1 MIVIAGFFLT
11 CYPCTICNIRMKRS
25 RFHQLD
31 ESHRRTN
38 EIEDAIVHAQSDV
51 VCEKNLKS
59 REDVAAFVKQ
69 NTNYHMFV
77 SPCLLP
83 NERAIIFG
91 CINTSVSIGL
101 SIFQHFG
108 PMELCVM
115 TRVSKQTKELVTIV
129 FLNLAPYYLDRYK
142 EEVTSQQQLGR
153 FNDDRVKLNR
163 LIQLYIKELFHRN
176 TSSRDVFHMEST
188 NIPSIE
194 HLLALWYRL
203 YRFYRE
209 HGKRT
214 RPMNEHY
221 RLCYLFVVDLRSG
234 RFIPMSHINVYHSD
248 RVTIFKH
255 EIITEWFERYG
266 FKFPVNKVPFDLV
279 RTRHIEKM
287 KLAPVGDQF
296 TRIDHLFVVEDDR
309 IIPFDSSLYIVH
321 YCVPPP
327 ESFFSVRRP
336 PPFIDHYEQL
346 MNLRRGGPSV
356 FTFNEIISRHIDRFI
371 QMCQ

>member
-1 MIVIAGFFLT
+1 
-11 CYPCTICNIRMKRS
+11 
-25 RFHQLD
+25 
-31 ESHRRTN
+31 
-38 EIEDAIVHAQSDV
+38 
-51 VCEKNLKS
+51 
-59 REDVAAFVKQ
+59 
-69 NTNYHMFV
+69 MFV

-83 NERAIIFG
+83 NEQAIILD
-91 CINTSVSIGL
+91 CLNTSVSIGL

-115 TRVSKQTKELVTIV
+115 TRVSKQTKEIVTIV
-129 FLNLAPYYLDRYK
+129 FLHLAPCYLDRYR
-142 EEVTSQQQLGR
+142 EEVTSQQQQQQQLGR
-153 FNDDRVKLNR
+153 FDNDCVKLNR
-163 LIQLYIKELFHRN
+163 LIQLYIKELFHYN
-176 TSSRDVFHMEST
+176 TSSHDVFRMET
-188 NIPSIE
+188 IKLPSIE
-194 HLLALWYRL
+194 NLLALWYRI

-214 RPMNEHY
+214 RPVNEPY

-248 RVTIFKH
+248 RVAIFKK
-255 EIITEWFERYG
+255 EIVTEWSERYG

-279 RTRHIEKM
+279 RTRHIEKL

-321 YCVPPP
+321 YCVPPA

-346 MNLRRGGPSV
+346 MNLMRGGPSV